1 MRQPGIEPG
10 SIAWKA
16 TMLTFTP
23 PTLLITIY
31 FAAESFNF
39 LWNDDEILYNT
50 TTRYF
55 WKLKFSIINLFA
67 SAGNRTRIYCL
78 EGNNANLYTTNAVN
92 NNFILPQKGFNFLW
106 NDDEI
111 RYNTTTRYFW
121 KLKFSIIKIYA
132 SAGNRTR
139 IYCLKGNNANLYTTD
154 AVDNYFI
161 LPQKVLI
168 FSGTMMKFDIIPPL
182 VTFENSNFLL

>member
-39 LWNDDEILYNT
+39 FWTDEEILYNT

-55 WKLKFSIINLFA
+55 RKLKFSIIKIFA
-67 SAGNRTRIYCL
+67 SARNRTRIYCL
-78 EGNNANLYTTNAVN
+78 EGDNAN
-92 NNFILPQKGFNFLW
+92 
-106 NDDEI
+106 
-111 RYNTTTRYFW
+111 
-121 KLKFSIIKIYA
+121 IYA
-132 SAGNRTR
+132 T
-139 IYCLKGNNANLYTTD
+139 
-154 AVDNYFI
+154 
-161 LPQKVLI
+161 
-168 FSGTMMKFDIIPPL
+168 
-182 VTFENSNFLL
+182 